1 MAVNYAWILLRCF
14 GKMHRQAES
23 PVDPRGRLNNCAPA
37 FLRLLASDLQVV
49 VPGWAG
55 FVEGW
60 KESLLALPPTQ
71 VRWRSEQSNA
81 LPRAPER
88 NDSPLPH
95 QRLQAKPSP
104 AVGAPL
110 QVAASVC
117 VLPDGNCPDSL
128 DAVTD
133 EAWLEEIY
141 CGICAAGPWH
151 KKRSFFQ
158 RVIRKHD
165 VRNTLNSKTCPMCQ
179 RVFTEVSACRRH
191 VQHQS
196 CEAIVNNHG
205 AAGAIAGLMQ
215 RARAIAEQQAPHS
228 APSDGRAGL
237 HGAFSGN
244 GGDSFG
250 HQVEAS
256 SLRCLQQQWQP
267 RPAGQ
272 AADPSNANAY
282 EGGQST
288 RSRPS
293 RAGSLEL
300 PHLLA
305 QQRERARQAALDSN
319 AEVEVS
325 SAGIRPPPSR
335 SSEVDGRGHSGAS
348 ASSGH

>member
-60 KESLLALPPTQ
+60 KESPLALPPAQ
-71 VRWRSEQSNA
+71 VRWR
-81 LPRAPER
+81 
-88 NDSPLPH
+88 
-95 QRLQAKPSP
+95 
-104 AVGAPL
+104 
-110 QVAASVC
+110 
-117 VLPDGNCPDSL
+117 
-128 DAVTD
+128 
-133 EAWLEEIY
+133 LEGIY
-141 CGICAAGPWH
+141 CGICAAGPCH

-158 RVIRKHD
+158 HVIRKHD
-165 VRNTLNSKTCPMCQ
+165 VRNTLKSKTCPMCQ

-325 SAGIRPPPSR
+325 SAGIRPPPIKDENKNEGFNPKAPR
-335 SSEVDGRGHSGAS
+335 SEESNTRRHRRTRQADCARSQGCKFGNGRNS
-348 ASSGH
+348 